1 MFSLI
6 VYSSSTNS
14 VMVVRNANT
23 NIYPIQNT
31 CIITMRA
38 KHERRLP
45 IAIPAQD
52 YVVSVVAS
60 HVVES
65 WALDA

>member
-1 MFSLI
+1 
-6 VYSSSTNS
+6 
-14 VMVVRNANT
+14 
-23 NIYPIQNT
+23 
-31 CIITMRA
+31 MRA